1 MSDKSPGPS
10 SSIQLVPAET
20 KLNLNLCI
28 ICQKIKDSSG
38 SSKLTST
45 SEGRNVL
52 LKTSQSLN
60 DELMNNLS
68 DHDLEKIQYHVKT
81 CYASYKRKGE
91 RNEQKKSKLKR
102 TSEEPIDSFLSS
114 PENRQK
120 RTKVSTPASP
130 KEKPCVICNQM
141 KCQGDAKR
149 YRISDLAPAKNL
161 IKAANFN
168 KDSVHTRIV
177 FLRTDGDVFAA
188 DMMHHKNCLNKYI
201 I

>member
-1 MSDKSPGPS
+1 
-10 SSIQLVPAET
+10 
-20 KLNLNLCI
+20 
-28 ICQKIKDSSG
+28 
-38 SSKLTST
+38 
-45 SEGRNVL
+45 
-52 LKTSQSLN
+52 
-60 DELMNNLS
+60 MNNLS

-91 RNEQKKSKLKR
+91 RNELKKSKLKR

-149 YRISDLAPAKNL
+149 YRI
-161 IKAANFN
+161 NFKKFN
-168 KDSVHTRIV
+168 QS
-177 FLRTDGDVFAA
+177 
-188 DMMHHKNCLNKYI
+188 C
-201 I
+201 

>member
-1 MSDKSPGPS
+1 MHKC
-10 SSIQLVPAET
+10 T
-20 KLNLNLCI
+20 F
-28 ICQKIKDSSG
+28 
-38 SSKLTST
+38 
-45 SEGRNVL
+45 
-52 LKTSQSLN
+52 N

-149 YRISDLAPAKNL
+149 YRISDLAPAKNS

-177 FLRTDGDVFAA
+177 FLKTAGDVFVA
-188 DMMHHKNCLNKYI
+188 DIMHHKNCLNKYI
-201 I
+201 KWISTRCGNFNRIRT